1 MVLGVIQ
8 RFITNL
14 RRVRM
19 LQHFLFKGN
28 ILTQCKYLIDVDFF
42 LRHNL
47 TSKGYELTHPVVLDQ
62 YPQNSKY
69 EALEFSIDKKKVIY
83 RKGNLTPDRPG
94 NFLSIWKRPD
104 ENSTESRRT
113 MPYDKND
120 LDYLFVEVNDYESS
134 KRGMF
139 IFPLSV
145 LINKKII
152 TSDKAKGKMAFRV
165 FPPWTSSRGELKT
178 KVFSNSAKKT
188 QLWQSDYFLW
198 IEDNKILDFDK
209 FTKIFGNFA
218 SSH

>member
-1 MVLGVIQ
+1 M
-8 RFITNL
+8 
-14 RRVRM
+14 
-19 LQHFLFKGN
+19 
-28 ILTQCKYLIDVDFF
+28 TQCKYLIDVDFF

-47 TSKGYELTHPVVLDQ
+47 ISKGYELTHPVVLDQ

-104 ENSTESRRT
+104 ENSTESKRT

-198 IEDNKILDFDK
+198 IEDNKIIDFEK
-209 FTKIFGNFA
+209 FTKIFGNLT
-218 SSH
+218 

>member
-1 MVLGVIQ
+1 MRTFQELGCCIVL
-8 RFITNL
+8 L
-14 RRVRM
+14 
-19 LQHFLFKGN
+19 KGN
-28 ILTQCKYLIDVDFF
+28 ILTQCKYLSDVDFL

-47 TSKGYELTHPVVLDQ
+47 TSKGYELTHPVVLNQ

-69 EALEFSIDKKKVIY
+69 EALEFSIDNKKVIY
-83 RKGNLTPDRPG
+83 RKGKLTPDRAG

-104 ENSTESRRT
+104 ENSTEPRRI

-139 IFPLSV
+139 IFPLPV
-145 LINKKII
+145 LVNKKVI

-178 KVFSNSAKKT
+178 KLFSNSAKKT
-188 QLWQSDYFLW
+188 QLWQSEYFLW
-198 IEDNKILDFDK
+198 IEDNKILDFEK
-209 FTKIFGNFA
+209 FTKIFGNLT
-218 SSH
+218 

>member
-1 MVLGVIQ
+1 MLLH
-8 RFITNL
+8 RFL
-14 RRVRM
+14 
-19 LQHFLFKGN
+19 LKGN

-47 TSKGYELTHPVVLDQ
+47 ISKGYELTHPVVLDQ

-104 ENSTESRRT
+104 ENSTESKRT

-198 IEDNKILDFDK
+198 IEDNKIIDFEK
-209 FTKIFGNFA
+209 FTKIFGNLT
-218 SSH
+218 